1 MKNYNEEMVYLPPE
15 VALLANFYNHPS
27 NICTYGFNF
36 SQPRK
41 LLS

>member
-1 MKNYNEEMVYLPPE
+1 MREMVYLPPE
-15 VALLANFYNHPS
+15 VALLTNFYNHPLS
-27 NICTYGFNF
+27 TYTYGFNL